1 MYTEYTK
8 YKPSVSIG
16 LVKQSFTYQL
26 LQDPELLLHH
36 LWHLLFSSID
46 CPADKP
52 FQEEHL
58 WTFQF

>member
-1 MYTEYTK
+1 MQ
-8 YKPSVSIG
+8 SV
-16 LVKQSFTYQL
+16 TYQL
-26 LQDPELLLHH
+26 LQDPELLLHR

-52 FQEEHL
+52 SQEEHL